1 MLNGYDLISEA
12 YLNHHESL
20 LGRPN
25 NFSHEETF
33 EHAGVIS
40 LTGRKWKEQRA
51 FLQSTLRSLG
61 TGRNI
66 MAERIRIEAD
76 YLLATI
82 DKSQGA
88 ATDISNL
95 VMVCVTNVIS
105 GVTFGKRFNQENETI
120 VYWLGIVKHLFKLLG
135 SSAAINFI
143 PALKYLPGDR
153 FNYRELRS
161 VVGQMK
167 NTILNWTE
175 KDKRN
180 VNVSDQG
187 FVDIVQAFLT
197 EIERKKSQGVANTTF
212 DDVNMQSTM
221 LNLFIAGSETVANTI
236 VFAVLYMVNYPD
248 MQGKLYQEIKDV
260 VGMDRSPDVSD
271 KSKLKFLS
279 AFIMETQRFGGVIPL
294 GLDRLATSDIQLG
307 GYTITKG
314 TTVMVNLDSALRDVS
329 AWGDPDV
336 FRPDRF
342 LDDKGSVVVKKDF
355 LPFGIGKRN
364 CLGEGLA
371 TMELFIFISAL
382 VQKFKFLPEN
392 EAELPTMEPDVGFS
406 RVAKPFKIRAIPR
419 AK

>member
-1 MLNGYDLISEA
+1 
-12 YLNHHESL
+12 
-20 LGRPN
+20 
-25 NFSHEETF
+25 
-33 EHAGVIS
+33 
-40 LTGRKWKEQRA
+40 
-51 FLQSTLRSLG
+51 
-61 TGRNI
+61 

-105 GVTFGKRFNQENETI
+105 GVTFGKRFSQENETI

-135 SSAAINFI
+135 SSAAINLF
-143 PALKYLPGDR
+143 PAIKYLPGDR

-167 NTILNWTE
+167 NAILNWTE

-197 EIERKKSQGVANTTF
+197 EIERKKSQGVANTSF
-212 DDVNMQSTM
+212 DDVNLQSTL
-221 LNLFIAGSETVANTI
+221 LNLFIAGSETVANTV

-260 VGMDRSPDVSD
+260 VGMNRYPDVSD

-294 GLDRLATSDIQLG
+294 GLDCLATSDIQLG

-342 LDDKGSVVVKKDF
+342 LDDKGSVVAKKDF

-406 RVAKPFKIRAIPR
+406 RVAKPFKIRAITR
-419 AK
+419 VKEIE

>member
-88 ATDISNL
+88 AIDISNL

-120 VYWLGIVKHLFKLLG
+120 VYWLGIVEHLFKLLG
-135 SSAAINFI
+135 SSAAINFF

-153 FNYRELRS
+153 FNYRKLRS

-187 FVDIVQAFLT
+187 FVDIVQVFLT
-197 EIERKKSQGVANTTF
+197 EIERKKSEGVANTTF
-212 DDVNMQSTM
+212 DDVNLQSTM

-260 VGMDRSPDVSD
+260 VGIDRSPDVSD
-271 KSKLKFLS
+271 KTKLKFFS

-382 VQKFKFLPEN
+382 VQKFEFLPEN
-392 EAELPTMEPDVGFS
+392 VAELPTMEPDVGFS

-419 AK
+419 VK

>member
-1 MLNGYDLISEA
+1 
-12 YLNHHESL
+12 
-20 LGRPN
+20 
-25 NFSHEETF
+25 
-33 EHAGVIS
+33 
-40 LTGRKWKEQRA
+40 
-51 FLQSTLRSLG
+51 
-61 TGRNI
+61 

-88 ATDISNL
+88 AIDISNL

-135 SSAAINFI
+135 SSAAINFF

-153 FNYRELRS
+153 FNYRKLRS

-187 FVDIVQAFLT
+187 FVDIVQVFLT
-197 EIERKKSQGVANTTF
+197 EIERKKSEGVANTTF
-212 DDVNMQSTM
+212 DDVNLQSTM

-260 VGMDRSPDVSD
+260 VGIDRSPDVSD
-271 KSKLKFLS
+271 KTKLKFFS

-314 TTVMVNLDSALRDVS
+314 TTIMVNLDSALRDVS

-382 VQKFKFLPEN
+382 VQKFEFLPEN
-392 EAELPTMEPDVGFS
+392 VAELPTMEPDVGFS

-419 AK
+419 VK